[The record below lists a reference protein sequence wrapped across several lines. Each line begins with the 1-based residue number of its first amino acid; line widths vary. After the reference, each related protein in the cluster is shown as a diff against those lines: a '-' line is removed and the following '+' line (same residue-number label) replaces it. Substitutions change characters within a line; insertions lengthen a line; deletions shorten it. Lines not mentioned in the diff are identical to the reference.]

1 MKDLIACLNHS
12 WSVSRTCFIE
22 LARGNFL
29 TQAQRYHFHGILM
42 LIYTSLV
49 QIGYYKMTLGV
60 NKIAPSVD
68 EFFLGESM

>member
-1 MKDLIACLNHS
+1 
-12 WSVSRTCFIE
+12 
-22 LARGNFL
+22 
-29 TQAQRYHFHGILM
+29 M